1 MVKWEG
7 LQVNQDTGIPFAC
20 PNYAT
25 KSIQV
30 VGTFG
35 GATLTIEGSNM
46 IDTPA
51 YAPQVDNLEEAI
63 EFTSEGIKQIF
74 SNTYWI
80 RPRISSGA
88 GATTNLS
95 VYLVAHTT
103 R

>member
-1 MVKWEG
+1 
-7 LQVNQDTGIPFAC
+7 LQVDGDTGAPFAC
-20 PNYAT
+20 PNYST

-35 GATLTIEGSNM
+35 GATVTIEGSNM
-46 IDTPA
+46 IDNPT
-51 YAPQVDNLEEAI
+51 YAPQVDNLEVAI
-63 EFTSEGIKQIF
+63 TFTSEGIKQIF

-88 GATTNLS
+88 GATTNLDF
-95 VYLVAHTT
+95 YLVAHTE